1 MFLRIL
7 RRSTLQI
14 RTKLFSIVAGLTAA
28 SLIVAGVA
36 IYGFQRYQ
44 HAVEE
49 NQRTARVTQLA
60 ERANGLIYAVVMESR
75 GIYMSAEKAAL
86 ERFAAGQDRELAKL
100 RTVVTEWA
108 SLAHPEDEAL
118 KKRLLEQAE
127 HFIRLRTELA
137 QTGRS
142 SGNEAARVIGDN
154 EPNRATR
161 QRLNAEMAAFAQTN
175 ARRVTALSAEV
186 DATRQT
192 LVWLIGAMIALA
204 LLAGLTAFWTI
215 FTGVTRPLGR
225 LTSAVNGV
233 AEGRTDVEVSDVD
246 RKDEIGGLARSVLVF
261 RDNVREVER
270 LKATEAER
278 EKDMRNQRAREM
290 SALAD
295 EFSATV
301 QSVVQTVTRSAE
313 EIVDNASRVGDVARN
328 VADLGQTVAATSAGA
343 TQSVESAASSAQ
355 ELASSI
361 GEISSRTAQAQH
373 IAASAVQ
380 QATRTGEIVATLA
393 TSTQKIGDVVAL
405 INAIA
410 AQTNLLA
417 LNATIEAAR
426 AGEAGKG
433 FAVVATEVKSLAAQT
448 SKATEEIAS
457 QIGAVQSVTGDAVA
471 AIEAINKTIGEIN
484 SVSFSI
490 MAAVEEQSAVTNGIA
505 GSVSDAAG
513 GTRSVETDI
522 GRVTR
527 AADET
532 GTAASAMNDAAR
544 HLKQGSVELDR
555 AVSGFL
561 GRIRAA

>member
-1 MFLRIL
+1 M
-7 RRSTLQI
+7 QI
-14 RTKLFSIVAGLTAA
+14 KTKLFAIVGGLTVA

-36 IYGFQRYQ
+36 AYGFQRYQ
-44 HAVEE
+44 HAVTE

-75 GIYMSAEKAAL
+75 GIYMSAQKEAL
-86 ERFAAGQDRELAKL
+86 ERFAANQDRELANL
-100 RTVVTEWA
+100 RTVITEWA
-108 SLAHPEDEAL
+108 SLARPEDQAL
-118 KKRLLEQAE
+118 KSRLVEQAE
-127 HFIRLRTELA
+127 AFIRLRNELA
-137 QTGRS
+137 QAGRA
-142 SGNEAARVIGDN
+142 SGNDAARAIGDN
-154 EPNRATR
+154 DANRQTR
-161 QRLNAEMAAFAQTN
+161 TRLNAEMAAFAQSN
-175 ARRVTALSAEV
+175 ARHVTALSQEV
-186 DATRQT
+186 DQTRQT
-192 LVWLIGAMIALA
+192 LTWLIALTVGLA
-204 LLAGLTAFWTI
+204 VLAGLAAFWTI
-215 FTGVTRPLGR
+215 LTGVTRPLGR
-225 LTSAVNGV
+225 LTGAVDAV
-233 AEGRTDVEVSDVD
+233 ADGRTDAEVSDTE

-278 EKDMRNQRAREM
+278 ENDNRVQRAREM
-290 SALAD
+290 EALAN
-295 EFSATV
+295 EFSGTV
-301 QSVVQTVTRSAE
+301 QSVVATVTRSAE
-313 EIVDNASRVGDVARN
+313 EIVGNASRVGLVARN
-328 VADLGQTVAATSAGA
+328 VSDLGQTVATTSAGA
-343 TQSVESAASSAQ
+343 TQSVESAATSAQ

-361 GEISSRTAQAQH
+361 GEISSRTAQAQQ

-426 AGEAGKG
+426 AGEAGRG

-457 QIGAVQSVTGDAVA
+457 QIGAVQAVTGDAVS
-471 AIEAINKTIGEIN
+471 AIEAINRTIGEIN

-505 GSVSDAAG
+505 GSVSDAAS

-532 GTAASAMNDAAR
+532 GAAANAMNEAAR
-544 HLKQGSVELDR
+544 HLKDGSVQLDH
-555 AVSGFL
+555 AVAGFL

>member
-1 MFLRIL
+1 M
-7 RRSTLQI
+7 QI
-14 RTKLFSIVAGLTAA
+14 KTKLFAIVGGLTVA

-36 IYGFQRYQ
+36 GYGFQRYQ
-44 HAVEE
+44 HAVTE

-75 GIYMSAEKAAL
+75 GIYMSSQKEAL
-86 ERFAAGQDRELAKL
+86 ERFAANQDRELASL
-100 RTVVTEWA
+100 RTVITEWA
-108 SLAHPEDEAL
+108 GLAHPDDAAL
-118 KKRLLEQAE
+118 KNRLLEQTEA
-127 HFIRLRTELA
+127 FIRLRNELA
-137 QTGRS
+137 QAGRT
-142 SGNEAARVIGDN
+142 SGNQAARLIGDN
-154 EPNRATR
+154 DANRQTR
-161 QRLNAEMAAFAQTN
+161 SRLNAEMAAFAQSN
-175 ARRVTALSAEV
+175 ARRVTALSQEV
-186 DATRQT
+186 DQTRQT
-192 LVWLIGAMIALA
+192 LTWLIALTVGLA
-204 LLAGLTAFWTI
+204 VLAGLAAFWTI
-215 FTGVTRPLGR
+215 LTGVTRPLSR
-225 LTSAVNGV
+225 LTSAVDAV
-233 AEGRTDVEVSDVD
+233 ADGRTDAEVSDTD

-278 EKDMRNQRAREM
+278 ESDNRAQRAREM
-290 SALAD
+290 EALAN
-295 EFSATV
+295 EFSGTV
-301 QSVVQTVTRSAE
+301 QSVVATVTRSAE
-313 EIVDNASRVGDVARN
+313 EIVGNASRVGLVARN
-328 VADLGQTVAATSAGA
+328 VSDLGQTVAATSAGA
-343 TQSVESAASSAQ
+343 TQSVESAATSAQ

-361 GEISSRTAQAQH
+361 GEISSRTAQAQQ

-426 AGEAGKG
+426 AGEAGRG

-448 SKATEEIAS
+448 SKATDEIAS
-457 QIGAVQSVTGDAVA
+457 QIGAVQAVTGDAVS
-471 AIEAINKTIGEIN
+471 AIEAINRTIGEIN

-505 GSVSDAAG
+505 GSVSDAAS

-532 GTAASAMNDAAR
+532 GAAANAMNEAAR
-544 HLKQGSVELDR
+544 HLKDGSVQLDR
-555 AVSGFL
+555 AVAGFL

>member
-1 MFLRIL
+1 M
-7 RRSTLQI
+7 QI
-14 RTKLFSIVAGLTAA
+14 KTKLFAIVGGLTVA

-36 IYGFQRYQ
+36 AYGFQRYQ
-44 HAVEE
+44 HAVTE

-75 GIYMSAEKAAL
+75 GIYMSAQKEAL
-86 ERFAAGQDRELAKL
+86 ERFAANQDRELANL
-100 RTVVTEWA
+100 RTVITEWA
-108 SLAHPEDEAL
+108 SLARPEDQAL
-118 KKRLLEQAE
+118 KNRLVEQAE
-127 HFIRLRTELA
+127 AFIRLRNELA
-137 QTGRS
+137 QAGRA
-142 SGNEAARVIGDN
+142 SGNNAARAIGDN
-154 EPNRATR
+154 DANRQTR
-161 QRLNAEMAAFAQTN
+161 TRLNAEMAAFAQSN
-175 ARRVTALSAEV
+175 ARHVTALSQEV
-186 DATRQT
+186 DQTRQT
-192 LVWLIGAMIALA
+192 LTWLIALTVGLA
-204 LLAGLTAFWTI
+204 VLAGLAAFWTI
-215 FTGVTRPLGR
+215 LTGVTRPLGR
-225 LTSAVNGV
+225 LTGAVDAV
-233 AEGRTDVEVSDVD
+233 ADGRTDAEVSDTE

-278 EKDMRNQRAREM
+278 ENDNRVQRAREM
-290 SALAD
+290 EALAN
-295 EFSATV
+295 EFSGTV
-301 QSVVQTVTRSAE
+301 QSVVATVTRSAE
-313 EIVDNASRVGDVARN
+313 EIVGNASRVGLVARN
-328 VADLGQTVAATSAGA
+328 VSDLGQTVATTSAGA
-343 TQSVESAASSAQ
+343 TQSVESAATSAQ

-361 GEISSRTAQAQH
+361 GEISSRTAQAQQ

-426 AGEAGKG
+426 AGEAGRG

-457 QIGAVQSVTGDAVA
+457 QIGAVQAVTGDAVS
-471 AIEAINKTIGEIN
+471 AIEAINRTIGEIN

-505 GSVSDAAG
+505 GSVSDAAS

-532 GTAASAMNDAAR
+532 GAAANAMNEAAR
-544 HLKQGSVELDR
+544 HLKDGSVQLDH
-555 AVSGFL
+555 AVAGFL